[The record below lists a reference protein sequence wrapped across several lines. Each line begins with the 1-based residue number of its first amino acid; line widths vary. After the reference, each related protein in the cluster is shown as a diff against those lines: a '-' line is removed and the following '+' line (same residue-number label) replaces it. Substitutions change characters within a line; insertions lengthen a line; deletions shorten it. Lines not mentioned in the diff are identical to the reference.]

1 MPLFALKSAVKMHHR
16 TAIPTKT
23 DGDDRALVTMISI
36 YGRVKLESRI
46 ILHEQKNN
54 LSFNWRL
61 LEEYMHW

>member
-1 MPLFALKSAVKMHHR
+1 MHHR